1 VITDA
6 ELDAHIHRKQADADL
21 DEDTADYY
29 GEIADRIAADDN
41 R

>member
-6 ELDAHIHRKQADADL
+6 ELDAYQRQRAADADL
-21 DEDTADYY
+21 DEDTADRY
-29 GEIADRIAADDN
+29 GEIADQHAADDN